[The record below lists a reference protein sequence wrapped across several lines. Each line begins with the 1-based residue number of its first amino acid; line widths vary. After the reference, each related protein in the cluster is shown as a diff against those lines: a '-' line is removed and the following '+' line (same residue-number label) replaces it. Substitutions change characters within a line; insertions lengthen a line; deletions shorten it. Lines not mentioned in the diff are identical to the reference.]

1 MLKCRRLPDRTRLS
15 APLACILNPADDEDV
30 MTTVE
35 RVLGK

>member
-15 APLACILNPADDEDV
+15 APLVYSQSGDDEDV

-35 RVLGK
+35 RVFGK